1 MLQQYQWYRY
11 DNTCEYCRTTK
22 FETYQCTLE
31 KWFQI
36 LKDKEKL
43 RTTIRKWI
51 FVNERR
57 KDDSETCRGT
67 KRFISIKS
75 NANESLSHLGIEFS
89 SCTCSSLETSC
100 RGMRIFRKIRF
111 SKQNGFLRRL
121 LSRIKASFKKLF
133 IAPFTEN
140 QGSSNHFV
148 ASSKFS
154 LVIQYFYFE
163 LIIFL
168 ITNILIRY
176 FFSFLSSRFT

>member
-1 MLQQYQWYRY
+1 MRITWQLPVHADRITRDEIPSDRNWSPFSGCCSSIN
-11 DNTCEYCRTTK
+11 DTA
-22 FETYQCTLE
+22 
-31 KWFQI
+31 
-36 LKDKEKL
+36 
-43 RTTIRKWI
+43 TII
-51 FVNERR
+51 HRR

-100 RGMRIFRKIRF
+100 RGMRIFRKVRF
-111 SKQNGFLRRL
+111 SKQRTGFFV
-121 LSRIKASFKKLF
+121 KASFKKLF

-154 LVIQYFYFE
+154 LVIHKDQNATSCNANMQTPNYTTDIQE
-163 LIIFL
+163 
-168 ITNILIRY
+168 
-176 FFSFLSSRFT
+176 

>member
-1 MLQQYQWYRY
+1 MRITWQLPVHADRITRDEIPSDRNWSPFSGCCSSINDTATIIHVSTVGQR
-11 DNTCEYCRTTK
+11 N
-22 FETYQCTLE
+22 
-31 KWFQI
+31 
-36 LKDKEKL
+36 LKL
-43 RTTIRKWI
+43 I
-51 FVNERR
+51 NRR

-154 LVIQYFYFE
+154 LVIHKDQNATSCNANMQTPNYTTDIQE
-163 LIIFL
+163 
-168 ITNILIRY
+168 
-176 FFSFLSSRFT
+176 